1 MLHARHNKNHETYSL
16 KFIKATMYISR
27 AFSKLLNNQRVLSLL
42 QAIEDQR
49 ACRAMKIDEQNEHW
63 RSRVSTF
70 AMKNTHFIELC
81 VDILPFHSFEL
92 YISHETLFYLTYGF
106 K

>member
-1 MLHARHNKNHETYSL
+1 
-16 KFIKATMYISR
+16 
-27 AFSKLLNNQRVLSLL
+27 
-42 QAIEDQR
+42 
-49 ACRAMKIDEQNEHW
+49 MKIDEQNEHW

-81 VDILPFHSFEL
+81 VDILQFHSFEL